1 MDEMQICTIRDLM
14 QKSGCQTLKEF
25 EEYLALSQDM
35 DEMEKAENE
44 YKAALAELK
53 AALEN
58 EETAEQMQE
67 LLSMPEVSVFLD
79 GTDQLLQVGDALK
92 RLAQGD
98 HDAKAELLDASEKLP
113 DALQKMDWLS
123 DDPEEAENTSK
134 ELTNALQD
142 LNDALA
148 DEPLPE
154 DPVEILAQAA
164 LESDDPSAIVTDTIS
179 FLTDMVDA
187 VCGLHSLREWLADD
201 APEDPVQEQHIRDIA
216 ADIREM
222 LTQLTDDAE
231 MRACIGAD
239 TADAGARELWGALEK
254 LNMYTDPEHNKSG
267 MI

>member
-67 LLSMPEVSVFLD
+67 LLSMPEVSGFLD

-98 HDAKAELLDASEKLP
+98 HDAKTELLDASEKLP

-123 DDPEEAENTSK
+123 DDPEEEENTSK
-134 ELTNALQD
+134 ELTNALQE

-148 DEPLPE
+148 DEPL
-154 DPVEILAQAA
+154 
-164 LESDDPSAIVTDTIS
+164 
-179 FLTDMVDA
+179 
-187 VCGLHSLREWLADD
+187 
-201 APEDPVQEQHIRDIA
+201 PEDPVQEQHIRDIA

-239 TADAGARELWGALEK
+239 TADAGARELREALRRLERREEEQIAD
-254 LNMYTDPEHNKSG
+254 N
-267 MI
+267 

>member
-14 QKSGCQTLKEF
+14 QKNGCQTLKEF
-25 EEYLALSQDM
+25 GEYLALSQSM

-58 EETAEQMQE
+58 EKTAEQTQ
-67 LLSMPEVSVFLD
+67 
-79 GTDQLLQVGDALK
+79 
-92 RLAQGD
+92 
-98 HDAKAELLDASEKLP
+98 
-113 DALQKMDWLS
+113 
-123 DDPEEAENTSK
+123 
-134 ELTNALQD
+134 ELTNALQE
-142 LNDALA
+142 LNDALV

-164 LESDDPSAIVTDTIS
+164 LESDNPSAIVTDTIS

-201 APEDPVQEQHIRDIA
+201 APEDPVQEQHIRDIT

-239 TADAGARELWGALEK
+239 TADAGARELREALQRLERREEEQTAD
-254 LNMYTDPEHNKSG
+254 N
-267 MI
+267 

>member
-25 EEYLALSQDM
+25 GEYLTLSHSM

-67 LLSMPEVSVFLD
+67 LLSMPEVENVLD

-98 HDAKAELLDASEKLP
+98 HDAKTELLDASEKLP
-113 DALQKMDWLS
+113 DALQKMEWLS
-123 DDPEEAENTSK
+123 DDPEEAEKTSK
-134 ELTNALQD
+134 GLTNALQE

-154 DPVEILAQAA
+154 DPV
-164 LESDDPSAIVTDTIS
+164 
-179 FLTDMVDA
+179 
-187 VCGLHSLREWLADD
+187 
-201 APEDPVQEQHIRDIA
+201 QEQHIRDIT

-231 MRACIGAD
+231 LRACIGAD
-239 TADAGARELWGALEK
+239 TADAGARELREALRRLERREEEHS
-254 LNMYTDPEHNKSG
+254 TDN
-267 MI
+267 